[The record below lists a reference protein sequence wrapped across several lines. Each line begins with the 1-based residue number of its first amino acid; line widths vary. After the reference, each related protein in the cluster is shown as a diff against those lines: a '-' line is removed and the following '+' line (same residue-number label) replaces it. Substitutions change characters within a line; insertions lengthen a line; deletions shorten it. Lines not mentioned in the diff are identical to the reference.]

1 MSEPEQ
7 NQPINPDGKQG
18 EAGTAPVPSSPSA
31 NEPQTA
37 KSSDLPEFGQYS
49 QPEYGAMSNQYP
61 SNYNP
66 YVYGAPEPDKP
77 EIQAQQGVPLPADGQ
92 RAQNGG
98 QPANPYVAPPR
109 QQAGQ
114 RNGQYPYAPN
124 PYGQNPYQRPGMYP
138 IDLDDPQQN
147 PMYGHWDS
155 YAIISLIFAILLP
168 VPVIPAVMGAV
179 AMWRTKKLHM
189 KGYALGV
196 AALII
201 NVLYTLAVLWMTVH
215 GISTSDLY
223 SQMMQYMFDGGSGS
237 GDGSSSISA

>member
-7 NQPINPDGKQG
+7 NQPINPEEKQRA
-18 EAGTAPVPSSPSA
+18 AGAAPVPSSLPTDDAQTEKPSA
-31 NEPQTA
+31 Q
-37 KSSDLPEFGQYS
+37 PEFGRYS

-66 YVYGAPEPDKP
+66 YVYGAPEPAKP
-77 EIQAQQGVPLPADGQ
+77 ASEARQEAPLPSGGRNAWNGQ
-92 RAQNGG
+92 S
-98 QPANPYVAPPR
+98 ANPYSVPS
-109 QQAGQ
+109 QQQTGQ
-114 RNGQYPYAPN
+114 PGNQYPYGSN
-124 PYGQNPYQRPGMYP
+124 PYGQNPYQQPGMYP

-155 YAIISLIFAILLP
+155 YAIISLVFAILLP

-237 GDGSSSISA
+237 GGGSNSINA